1 MEPIAVLRDLQ
12 GTLDNLA
19 TIQKA
24 LADLPP
30 DLAALESRLRA
41 AAQAGA
47 EKTRALESARNQI
60 SALTRDLAEAQK
72 EEERARVAVKAT
84 NQKVHYT
91 AAIRELDDR
100 ERQKA
105 AIQRPL
111 KTQEALALTL
121 ETDLAAL
128 AEERAAAQA
137 QFDELHAIFL
147 EEHANQVE
155 GRKLLLAR
163 QAELEGA
170 LSPAEV
176 ARFHRIAQVRQGR
189 AVVPVE
195 GGACTGCRVKLR
207 GPLLSTLREARSL
220 VTCESCQRFLYLP

>member
-12 GTLDNLA
+12 STLDNLA

-30 DLAALESRLRA
+30 DLAALDARLRA
-41 AAQAGA
+41 AARGTADR
-47 EKTRALESARNQI
+47 TRTLEAARTQI
-60 SALTRDLAEAQK
+60 QALTRDLAEAEK
-72 EEERARVAVKAT
+72 EEARARTAVKAT
-84 NQKVHYT
+84 SQKVHYT

-111 KTQEALALTL
+111 KALEAQVQGL
-121 ETDLAAL
+121 EADLAAL
-128 AEERAAAQA
+128 AADQAAAQA
-137 QFDELHAIFL
+137 QFDELHAVFL
-147 EEHANQVE
+147 EEHGNQVE
-155 GRKLLLAR
+155 GRKLLQAR
-163 QAELEGA
+163 QAELEAA
-170 LSPAEV
+170 LAPAEV

-195 GGACTGCRVKLR
+195 AGACTGCRVKLR
-207 GPLLSTLREARSL
+207 GPLMATLREGRTL
-220 VTCESCQRFLYLP
+220 VVCESCQRFLYLP